1 MRRKEESEHSQE
13 LDAFLA
19 GELPQTG
26 IGRLG
31 SAFTRRELE
40 TMERENS
47 WFRGFLR
54 CRIRERGLRTWLR
67 KRERRKGWW
76 NIGSG
81 RNSNIRH

>member
-40 TMERENS
+40 TMERENC

-54 CRIRERGLRTWLR
+54 
-67 KRERRKGWW
+67 
-76 NIGSG
+76 
-81 RNSNIRH
+81 